1 MNGLREGKREKRK
14 KNPFMSWKL
23 KACLMLTLIP
33 SVAHLINGIAAT
45 LSLSAASWIRA
56 LNQRLG
62 LVT

>member
-1 MNGLREGKREKRK
+1 
-14 KNPFMSWKL
+14 
-23 KACLMLTLIP
+23 MLTLIP

-62 LVT
+62 LLT